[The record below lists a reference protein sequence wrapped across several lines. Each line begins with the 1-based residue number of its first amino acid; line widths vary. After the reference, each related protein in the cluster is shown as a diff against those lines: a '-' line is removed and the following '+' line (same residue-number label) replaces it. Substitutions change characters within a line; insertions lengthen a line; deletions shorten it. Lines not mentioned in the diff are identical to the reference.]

1 MTPEAYEIMA
11 RTEDAHWWFAGRR
24 RILASV
30 IESLEPEPS
39 AQILEIGAGTGG
51 NLGMLRRFGE
61 VDAVELDD
69 YAREKAL
76 EKTGIAVRKGHLPDG
91 LPFDAGGFDLV
102 CLFDVLEHVEEDV
115 AALRALREQ
124 LKPGGRI
131 VLTVPAH
138 PWLWSGHDVK
148 LHHFRRYTATE
159 LRRCCE
165 AAGCRVVRMSYFNLL
180 LFPLAVAA
188 RLLDRLR
195 PRRESLGEEP
205 PAEPIN
211 RAFLALFASEAR
223 LLRRFDLPYG
233 VSLLAI
239 LAAA

>member
-1 MTPEAYEIMA
+1 MNPEAYEVMA
-11 RTEDAHWWFAGRR
+11 RTEDRHWWFAGRR

-30 IESLEPEPS
+30 IETLEPGPA

-51 NLGMLRRFGE
+51 NLGMLRHFGE

-69 YAREKAL
+69 YARAKAL
-76 EKTGIAVRKGHLPDG
+76 EKTGVPVRKGHLPDG
-91 LPFDAGGFDLV
+91 LPFDGAGFDLV
-102 CLFDVLEHVEEDV
+102 CLFDVLEHVEDDV
-115 AALRALREQ
+115 AALQALREQ

-148 LHHFRRYTATE
+148 LHHYRRYTAE
-159 LRRCCE
+159 ALRQCCE
-165 AAGCRVVRMSYFNLL
+165 TAGCRVERMSYFNLL

-188 RLLDRLR
+188 RLADRLL
-195 PRRESLGEEP
+195 PRKKSLGEEP

-211 RAFLALFASEAR
+211 RAFLTLFASEAR
-223 LLRRFDLPYG
+223 WLRRFDLPYG
-233 VSLLAI
+233 VSLLAV